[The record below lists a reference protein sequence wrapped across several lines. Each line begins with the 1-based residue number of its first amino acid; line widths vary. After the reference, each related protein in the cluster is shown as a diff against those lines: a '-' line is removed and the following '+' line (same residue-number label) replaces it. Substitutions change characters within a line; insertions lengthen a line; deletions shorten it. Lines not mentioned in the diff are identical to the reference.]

1 MIVFA
6 PSRLHLLRNPGAAP
20 ISTRSP
26 NGETFDMD
34 LNLAAFTPKV
44 LPREILSNV
53 TLRFTFRPVMVHA

>member
-1 MIVFA
+1 
-6 PSRLHLLRNPGAAP
+6 
-20 ISTRSP
+20 
-26 NGETFDMD
+26 MD